1 MGIAYLAA
9 HFVFYLLALLANNQK
24 ATKKTKLFS
33 GNKTATF
40 FLQ

>member
-24 ATKKTKLFS
+24 VTK
-33 GNKTATF
+33 NN
-40 FLQ
+40 QVV